1 MLSPFSDPIDFTSKP
16 TLEKFAISF
25 DENISFVRVL
35 CTTVLSK
42 LTTQQELNELPIMY

>member
-1 MLSPFSDPIDFTSKP
+1 MLSPFSDPTGFTSKP

-25 DENISFVRVL
+25 DENISFV

-42 LTTQQELNELPIMY
+42 LTTQQELSEFPIIY